1 MVPGFNNIVMVY
13 FLAALTGFL
22 LGSIPTGFLVARQ
35 RGVDIRS
42 KGSGNIGAT
51 NVFRNL
57 GWKAGTFVLLMD
69 AFKGWLGCRCAVFF
83 METGVADPVLL
94 LIAGGFASV
103 LGHNYT
109 PWLRFQGGKGIA
121 TSAGVLIA
129 LTPWGFLTALL
140 AFLIVMGLSRYVS
153 LGSIMAGIVLP
164 VVVWGRGEP
173 KPIFYICIL
182 MGTMA
187 VIKHRTNIGRIIAGK
202 EPRIG
207 DAKPKVEGEKTCR

>member
-1 MVPGFNNIVMVY
+1 MVLSLNNIVMVY

-83 METGVADPVLL
+83 LDTSTADPVLL

-109 PWLRFQGGKGIA
+109 PWLRFKGGKGIA

-129 LTPWGFLTALL
+129 LTPWGFLMALL
-140 AFLIVMGLSRYVS
+140 AFLIATSISRYVS

-164 VVVWGRGEP
+164 VAVWGRAEP
-173 KPIFYICIL
+173 KPILYICIL

-187 VIKHRTNIGRIIAGK
+187 VIKHRTNIGRIIAGQ
-202 EPRIG
+202 EPRVG
-207 DAKPKVEGEKTCR
+207 GARSRGEGEKTCR

>member
-1 MVPGFNNIVMVY
+1 MVPSFNNIVMVY

-69 AFKGWLGCRCAVFF
+69 AFKGWLGCRCAVIFLD
-83 METGVADPVLL
+83 TGSADPVLL

-109 PWLRFQGGKGIA
+109 PWLRFKGGKGIA
-121 TSAGVLIA
+121 TSAGVLVA

-140 AFLIVMGLSRYVS
+140 VFLMAMGFSRYVS

-173 KPIFYICIL
+173 KPILYICIL

-187 VIKHRTNIGRIIAGK
+187 VIKHRTNIGRIIAGQ

-207 DAKPKVEGEKTCR
+207 DAKSKGEGEKTCK

>member
-1 MVPGFNNIVMVY
+1 MVLSFNNIVMVY
-13 FLAALTGFL
+13 FLATLTGFL

-69 AFKGWLGCRCAVFF
+69 AFKGWLGCRCAVIFLD
-83 METGVADPVLL
+83 TGPADPVLL
-94 LIAGGFASV
+94 LIMGGFASV

-109 PWLRFQGGKGIA
+109 PWLRFKGGKGIA

-140 AFLIVMGLSRYVS
+140 VFLMAMGFSRYVS

-173 KPIFYICIL
+173 KPILYICTL

-187 VIKHRTNIGRIIAGK
+187 VIKHRTNIGRIIAGQ

-207 DAKPKVEGEKTCR
+207 DAKSKGEGEKTCR

>member
-1 MVPGFNNIVMVY
+1 MC
-13 FLAALTGFL
+13 
-22 LGSIPTGFLVARQ
+22 
-35 RGVDIRS
+35 IRDR
-42 KGSGNIGAT
+42 T

-69 AFKGWLGCRCAVFF
+69 AFKGWLGCRCAVIFLD
-83 METGVADPVLL
+83 TGSADPVLL

-109 PWLRFQGGKGIA
+109 PWLRFKGGKGIA

-140 AFLIVMGLSRYVS
+140 VFLMAMGFSRYVS

-173 KPIFYICIL
+173 KPILYICIL

-187 VIKHRTNIGRIIAGK
+187 VIKHRTNIGRIIAGQ

-207 DAKPKVEGEKTCR
+207 DAKSKGEGEKTCR

>member
-1 MVPGFNNIVMVY
+1 MVPSFNNIVMVY

-69 AFKGWLGCRCAVFF
+69 AFKGWLGCRCAVIFLD
-83 METGVADPVLL
+83 TGSADPVLL

-109 PWLRFQGGKGIA
+109 PWLRFKGGKGIA

-140 AFLIVMGLSRYVS
+140 VFLMAMGFSRYVS

-164 VVVWGRGEP
+164 VVVWGRDEP
-173 KPIFYICIL
+173 KPILYICIL

-187 VIKHRTNIGRIIAGK
+187 VIKHRTNIGRIITGQ

-207 DAKPKVEGEKTCR
+207 DAKSKGKGEKTCR

>member
-1 MVPGFNNIVMVY
+1 MVLSLNNIVMVY

-51 NVFRNL
+51 NVFRKL

-83 METGVADPVLL
+83 LDTSTADPGLL

-109 PWLRFQGGKGIA
+109 PWLRFKGGKGIA

-129 LTPWGFLTALL
+129 LTPWGFLMALL
-140 AFLIVMGLSRYVS
+140 AFLIATSISRYVS

-164 VVVWGRGEP
+164 VAVWGRAEP
-173 KPIFYICIL
+173 KPILYICIL

-187 VIKHRTNIGRIIAGK
+187 VIKHRTNIGRIIAGQ

-207 DAKPKVEGEKTCR
+207 GAKSKGEGEKTCR